1 MDPVVHHKLPSPVPE
16 PPDLAELP
24 VGICIQQFHAMGTT
38 ISALFLEREAE
49 RGWNVVRALFSRWE
63 ELLSRFL
70 PDSELSY
77 LNSNAGVPVH
87 VGPLLFSVLETALA
101 AARATNGLYDP
112 TLLFQLVAMG
122 YDRTFEEM
130 PAKQSAAG
138 QNATPGGAWQ
148 FIRINRETREVTLP
162 PGTGLDFG
170 GIAKGIAVDAALD
183 HLRALEITTALVNA
197 GGDLAA
203 MGRPPTCDHWP
214 IAIEGKDRMWV
225 IPFQS
230 GALAT
235 SGISRRRWQQGTQM
249 RHHLID
255 PRTGESARSGLQSV
269 TVAAARCEQAEVGAK
284 VAFLLGA
291 KAGRAFIEHHGLAG
305 LLVREDGSWTTAGA
319 WPANP

>member
-1 MDPVVHHKLPSPVPE
+1 
-16 PPDLAELP
+16 
-24 VGICIQQFHAMGTT
+24 MGTI
-38 ISALFLEREAE
+38 ISALFLEREAQ
-49 RGWNVVRALFSRWE
+49 RGGNVVRALFSRWE

-77 LNSNAGVPVH
+77 LNGNAGIPVH

-112 TLLFQLVAMG
+112 TLLPQLVDMG
-122 YDRTFEEM
+122 YDRTFDDM
-130 PAKQSAAG
+130 PARQSAAE
-138 QNATPGGAWQ
+138 QSAIPGGTWR
-148 FIRINRETREVTLP
+148 FIRVNQETREVTLP

-170 GIAKGIAVDAALD
+170 GIAKGMAVDAALD
-183 HLRALEITTALVNA
+183 YLRTLEITTGLVNA

-203 MGRPPTCDHWP
+203 MGTPPGCDHWP
-214 IAIEGKDRMWV
+214 IAVEGKETTWV
-225 IPFQS
+225 IPFQY

-255 PRTGESARSGLQSV
+255 PRTGESARSGLWSV

-284 VAFLLGA
+284 VAFLAGA
-291 KAGRAFIEHHGLAG
+291 EAGRECIERYGLAG
-305 LLVREDGSWTTAGA
+305 LLVREDGSWTTAGS
-319 WPANP
+319 WPTRIMREIEQERGKR